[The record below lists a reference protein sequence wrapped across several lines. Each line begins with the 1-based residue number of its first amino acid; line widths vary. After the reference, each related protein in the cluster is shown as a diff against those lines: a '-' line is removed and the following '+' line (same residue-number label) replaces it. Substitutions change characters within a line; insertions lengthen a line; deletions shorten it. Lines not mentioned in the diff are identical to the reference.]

1 MNERLKELAE
11 QAELLPLWVCVNE
24 PTGSQMIKPIDQ
36 DIIKRFA
43 DLVRQDE
50 RADREWCGNA
60 ENPVKCIGHND
71 LCRGFTCKHFA
82 EFLHEKN
89 RILSQEIDR
98 TKTSK
103 DICGNE

>member
-1 MNERLKELAE
+1 MNERLKELAK

-43 DLVRQDE
+43 ELVRQDE
-50 RADREWCGNA
+50 REACVKIALKYEPIERQSYVTYAADEIRARGN
-60 ENPVKCIGHND
+60 
-71 LCRGFTCKHFA
+71 
-82 EFLHEKN
+82 
-89 RILSQEIDR
+89 R

-103 DICGNE
+103 DICGND

>member
-1 MNERLKELAE
+1 MNERIKKLAE
-11 QAELLPLWVCVNE
+11 Q
-24 PTGSQMIKPIDQ
+24 TGVTMENVYSCYDKEIE
-36 DIIKRFA
+36 RFA
-43 DLVRQDE
+43 ELVRQDE
-50 RADREWCGNA
+50 RSEREWCGNA

-98 TKTSK
+98 LKTSK
-103 DICGNE
+103 DICGND